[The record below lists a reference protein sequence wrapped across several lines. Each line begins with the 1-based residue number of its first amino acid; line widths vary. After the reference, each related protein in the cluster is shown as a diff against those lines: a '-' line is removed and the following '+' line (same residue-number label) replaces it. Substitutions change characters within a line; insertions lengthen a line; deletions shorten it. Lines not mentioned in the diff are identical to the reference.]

1 MSFRLRIVLMTMAL
15 ITLLFSVGG
24 TMLIHSS
31 FQTSLEKEEQSVV
44 SMNEMILRVVQ
55 YVGKDGTWI
64 TEEELVEII
73 DNFCQQDHMN
83 GVQLMLDDEI
93 VYMHQKGHLFSN
105 YMNKMEYLEENKV
118 QISYFTSE
126 QQKPYL
132 QSSTK
137 FVLNGRVYYLDICS
151 ELTDIYEVREEQITL

>member
-73 DNFCQQDHMN
+73 DNFCQQD
-83 GVQLMLDDEI
+83 EW
-93 VYMHQKGHLFSN
+93 
-105 YMNKMEYLEENKV
+105 
-118 QISYFTSE
+118 
-126 QQKPYL
+126 
-132 QSSTK
+132 ST
-137 FVLNGRVYYLDICS
+137 
-151 ELTDIYEVREEQITL
+151 TDA